1 MNLHFSAVEDNY
13 HTVGFKLISAF
24 NWIFDASNA
33 TEDSNLKWILKM
45 DDDVLLN
52 TKELKNY
59 IDGIG
64 KNDTESIHCR
74 VYTKAKAIREKKTP
88 AKEKKLLE
96 KWYVISIQYIY
107 SITNLSK

>member
-1 MNLHFSAVEDNY
+1 M
-13 HTVGFKLISAF
+13 ISAF

-64 KNDTESIHCR
+64 RNDTDSIYCR
-74 VYTKAKAIREKKTP
+74 VYKKAKAIREKKAR
-88 AKEKKLLE
+88 AKDKKLE
-96 KWYVISIQYIY
+96 KWYVKSIRD
-107 SITNLSK
+107 ITKRNN